1 MGEDAGS
8 TRYIPERT
16 LFDIDMKSVDVFS
29 VDLNCNLNI

>member
-16 LFDIDMKSVDVFS
+16 LFDMESVDVFS